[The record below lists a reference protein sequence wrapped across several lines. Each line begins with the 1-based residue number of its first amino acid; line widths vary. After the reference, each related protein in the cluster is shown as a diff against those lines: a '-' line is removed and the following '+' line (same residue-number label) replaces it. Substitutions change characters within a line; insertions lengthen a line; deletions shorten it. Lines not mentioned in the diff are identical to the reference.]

1 MLSGYDTSIKAYRFN
16 FKDNNYISF
25 NPIKNLHPIGQRL
38 LNSI

>member
-25 NPIKNLHPIGQRL
+25 NPIKTFTPLGKGY
-38 LNSI
+38 